1 MSFSKNTRGYFGV
14 GMEGI
19 SKEANFGT
27 VARSAHAF
35 GASFIFGIKPDI
47 NVRNMRSSDTA
58 ASPDH
63 VPYYEYDNVAQ
74 MQLPKGCQV
83 VGVEL
88 VEGAVPLPSFRHPSR
103 AVYVFGPEM
112 GNLSDDMLDRC
123 DHVLKIPMKFCVNVG
138 VAAAIVMYDRQ
149 ICLGANAPR
158 PVKAG
163 GPPDLYVNTD
173 AMKMVK
179 HPTRRKV
186 RTKSVD

>member
-1 MSFSKNTRGYFGV
+1 MASLGV

-27 VARSAHAF
+27 IARTAHAF

-47 NVRNMRSSDTA
+47 NVSDMRSSDTA

-63 VPYYEYDNVAQ
+63 VPYYEYDKTAD

-112 GNLSDDMLDRC
+112 GNLSDAMLDRC

-149 ICLGANAPR
+149 ICLGMHAPR

-163 GPPDLYVNTD
+163 GPPDMYIDTE
-173 AMKMVK
+173 AMKAVK
-179 HPTRRKV
+179 HPIRRKV
-186 RTKSVD
+186 RTKSASS

>member
-1 MSFSKNTRGYFGV
+1 
-14 GMEGI
+14 MEGI

-27 VARSAHAF
+27 IARSAHAF

-112 GNLSDDMLDRC
+112 GNLSDDMLDKC

-149 ICLGANAPR
+149 ICLGAHAPR

-163 GPPDLYVNTD
+163 GPPDLYVDTD
-173 AMKMVK
+173 AMKAVK

-186 RTKSVD
+186 RTKTDA

>member
-1 MSFSKNTRGYFGV
+1 MTLGKNTRGYFGV

-27 VARSAHAF
+27 IARTAHAF

-47 NVRNMRSSDTA
+47 NVSDMRSSDTA

-63 VPYYEYDNVAQ
+63 VPYYEYDKTAD

-88 VEGAVPLPSFRHPSR
+88 VEGAVPLP
-103 AVYVFGPEM
+103 
-112 GNLSDDMLDRC
+112 
-123 DHVLKIPMKFCVNVG
+123 VG

-149 ICLGANAPR
+149 ICLGMHAPR

-163 GPPDLYVNTD
+163 GPPDMYIDTE
-173 AMKMVK
+173 AMKAVK
-179 HPTRRKV
+179 HPIRRKV
-186 RTKSVD
+186 RTKSASS